1 MGGTRRAFSPLR
13 SRTVINLI
21 RNETLKILRR
31 KRFAIVIGIL
41 VAILAVVSYAQYRQL
56 KNRPERNWRFDLQQR
71 IANGQNFLRRT
82 NGGGPWAKSVR
93 AEISRLQFYLD
104 HDIEPN
110 KPTAPMFVRG
120 FANVA
125 GILLLPLLVAVLGSD
140 IVSAEAS
147 EGTDKLLLTRP
158 VRRWKILAS
167 KLITLWVFSSLT
179 LLSGAVL
186 AYVIATPFLNPR
198 GWTAPIFN
206 GFAAATSGTFRP
218 DVVRE
223 LPLWKDALI
232 VYGLDWYAMLVVAS
246 IALLLS
252 VLFRSSAG
260 AMGTMLAA
268 LISGTILRLLA
279 SDWTSAKYL
288 FVSALPLAD
297 FYTGEPPPYEGMTMT
312 FCIVLLGVWAIGAI
326 IAAFAIFT
334 KRDVFG

>member
-1 MGGTRRAFSPLR
+1 M
-13 SRTVINLI
+13 INLI

-41 VAILAVVSYAQYRQL
+41 IAILAVVSYAQYRQL
-56 KNRPERNWRFDLQQR
+56 KNRPDRNWRADLQQR
-71 IANGQNFLRRT
+71 IANAQNFLRRS
-82 NGGGPWAKSVR
+82 NGSGPFANSMR
-93 AEISRLQFYLD
+93 AEINRLQFYVD

-140 IVSAEAS
+140 IVSAEHA

-167 KLITLWVFSSLT
+167 KLITLWIFSTLT
-179 LLSGAVL
+179 LFSGAVI
-186 AYVIATPFLNPR
+186 AYLISSPFLNTH
-198 GWTAPIFN
+198 GWTAPMFN
-206 GFAAATSGTFRP
+206 GFTMTSGTFHP

-232 VYGLDWYAMLVVAS
+232 VYGLDWYAMLTVAS

-252 VLFRSSAG
+252 VLFRSSA
-260 AMGTMLAA
+260 AAIGTMLAS
-268 LISGTILRLLA
+268 LITGTILTRF
-279 SDWTSAKYL
+279 SPDWTSAKYL
-288 FVSALPLAD
+288 FVSGLPLAD
-297 FYTGEPPPYEGMTMT
+297 YYTGEPPPYEGMTMT
-312 FCIVLLGVWAIGAI
+312 FCMVLLGVWAIGAI
-326 IAAFAIFT
+326 VAAFTIFT

>member
-1 MGGTRRAFSPLR
+1 M
-13 SRTVINLI
+13 INLI

-56 KNRPERNWRFDLQQR
+56 KNRPDRNWRADLQQR

-82 NGGGPWAKSVR
+82 NGGGPWAKSMR

-110 KPTAPMFVRG
+110 KPTAPVFVRG
-120 FANVA
+120 FASIA

-140 IVSAEAS
+140 IVSAEAA

-167 KLITLWVFSSLT
+167 KLITLWIFSTLT
-179 LLSGAVL
+179 LFSGAVI
-186 AYVIATPFLNPR
+186 AYFISAPFLNPH
-198 GWTAPIFN
+198 GWTAPMFN
-206 GFAAATSGTFRP
+206 GFATTSGTFRP

-223 LPLWKDALI
+223 LPLWKDSLI
-232 VYGLDWYAMLVVAS
+232 VYGLDWYAMLTVAS

-252 VLFRSSAG
+252 VLFRSSA
-260 AMGTMLAA
+260 AAIGTMLAS
-268 LISGTILRLLA
+268 LITGTILTRF
-279 SDWTSAKYL
+279 SPDWTSAKYL
-288 FVSALPLAD
+288 FVSGLPLAD
-297 FYTGEPPPYEGMTMT
+297 YYTGEPPPYEGMTMT
-312 FCIVLLGVWAIGAI
+312 FCIVLLGVWAI
-326 IAAFAIFT
+326 FT